1 MNKNVKIEKLTVA
14 KKITKKNQPR
24 YLQKTVKV
32 VVTQKKNSFRLLA
45 EKQAIKM
52 L

>member
-1 MNKNVKIEKLTVA
+1 MNKNAKIEKLTVA
-14 KKITKKNQPR
+14 KKNYQKIQPR
-24 YLQKTVKV
+24 YLQKNIKGSYS
-32 VVTQKKNSFRLLA
+32 KKNSFRLLA